1 MPSNKRKVVYF
12 FLLAA
17 TVSIIA
23 GASANPVSLEN
34 AESSLNQDLKSQD
47 EHQNEA
53 NNRSTR
59 CFRSPCPRYGS
70 NPYGWR
76 FGTPNE
82 SSADEER
89 QKRDENN
96 LWYRA
101 GMKTKQFFNKLKNK
115 IG

>member
-34 AESSLNQDLKSQD
+34 AESSLNQDW
-47 EHQNEA
+47 
-53 NNRSTR
+53 
-59 CFRSPCPRYGS
+59 YGS